1 MNMQWYEFIFS
12 EEKKYKVLRH
22 LAFWSS
28 WWLYFLL
35 CFFLFQQ
42 PIAGRI
48 RPYYL
53 APGDHLPLKTFLL
66 VLLFALTCYPL
77 IYLILPKIIKGKWL
91 KASGYFVLL
100 CAGLYLASL
109 FLYWNIFSSIDSFFG
124 STRTNQQLS
133 RPWPAVNLGLMNFV
147 KVASAAAIIK
157 YLKYWWLKQK
167 ESQRLEKEKI
177 NAELQLLKAQV
188 HPDFLFK
195 TLNNIYTHALSS
207 SPRTS
212 GMLLKLS
219 DLLSYMLYE
228 CDQSTVPLEKEIE
241 MMKEYIQLE
250 KIRYNDEPEIQ
261 VNIKGDLNN
270 KKIAPFLL
278 LPFIENS
285 FNHCRQMTEQFWI
298 NMDIRMEEDNFS
310 MKLTNGIAEILPD
323 QSLLNTN
330 GLANVQKRLSLLY
343 PKIHEL
349 KMTTEQEMFIVLLN
363 IRLTHNVEI
372 AVEEEENDF
381 PITRNEKTT
390 VPVLKYASE

>member
-1 MNMQWYEFIFS
+1 MQWHEFIFS
-12 EEKKYKVLRH
+12 EERKHKISRH

-35 CFFLFQQ
+35 CFFIFQQ
-42 PIAGRI
+42 PIPGTMQ
-48 RPYYL
+48 PFYL
-53 APGDHLPLKTFLL
+53 TPGDHLLLKTFLL
-66 VLLFALTCYPL
+66 VLLFSLACYPL
-77 IYLILPKIIKGKWL
+77 IYFILPKIVKGRWL
-91 KASGYFVLL
+91 KAIVYFALL
-100 CAGLYLASL
+100 CLSLYFACYY
-109 FLYWNIFSSIDSFFG
+109 LYWEIFSFIDASYDTSKARNTG
-124 STRTNQQLS
+124 IPL
-133 RPWPAVNLGLMNFV
+133 WPPFNLGLMNFV
-147 KVASAAAIIK
+147 KVAAAAAIIK

-228 CDQSTVPLEKEIE
+228 CDRSTVPLEKEIA
-241 MMKEYIQLE
+241 MMKEYMQLE

-261 VNIKGDLNN
+261 VNIKGDLDN

-298 NMDIRMEEDNFS
+298 NMDIRIEGDNFS
-310 MKLTNGIAEILPD
+310 MKLTNGISESLPG

-343 PKIHEL
+343 PDKHEL
-349 KMTTEQEMFIVLLN
+349 KMTSEQEMFIVFLN
-363 IRLTHNVEI
+363 IRLKRKGEN
-372 AVEEEENDF
+372 ASEEEE
-381 PITRNEKTT
+381 TSSLLTENENQRI
-390 VPVLKYASE
+390 LF